1 MAEARATGFPGSFGL
16 ELGDLGLDLLCCL
29 ERKESQPLLE
39 PGDSGFNRF
48 SGQFREEPADP
59 VLSRVSGPFRARCG
73 GRFGYIVVFE

>member
-16 ELGDLGLDLLCCL
+16 ELGDLGLDLLCGL
-29 ERKESQPLLE
+29 ERKESQPFLE
-39 PGDSGFNRF
+39 LG
-48 SGQFREEPADP
+48 DP